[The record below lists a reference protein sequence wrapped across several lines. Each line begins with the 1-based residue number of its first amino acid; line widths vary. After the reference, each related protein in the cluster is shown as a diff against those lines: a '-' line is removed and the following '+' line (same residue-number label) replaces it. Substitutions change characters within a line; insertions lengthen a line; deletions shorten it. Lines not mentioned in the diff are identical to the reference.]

1 MSACLRN
8 VEAWASEIC
17 LYTADDSAWATWAR
31 QELDLSTLEGPLN
44 SGGTLELAPLT
55 PSLLSQH
62 RHGTVG
68 DGRSTNFWE
77 DNWCRNE
84 LLAVTFPAL
93 FSHSNRQGA
102 SVHEALTLGIRRTL
116 VTRLSRAAGAELV
129 ELQAMVSE
137 IHLTSEQEQ
146 RTCPFVAADGVLRA
160 GPLFYTRYFSKFVWR
175 SQILRLA
182 NGARASEMP
191 PQPKDQK
198 HC

>member
-17 LYTADDSAWATWAR
+17 LNTADDSAWATWAR

-62 RHGTVG
+62 RHGN
-68 DGRSTNFWE
+68 SW
-77 DNWCRNE
+77 NE
-84 LLAVTFPAL
+84 PLAVTFPAL

-102 SVHEALTLGIRRTL
+102 SVHEAPTLGIRRTL

-137 IHLTSEQEQ
+137 IHLTSEQDQ

-160 GPLFYTRYFSKFVWR
+160 GPLFYTRHKFVWR

>member
-1 MSACLRN
+1 MFACLRN
-8 VEAWASEIC
+8 VKAWASEIC

-31 QELDLSTLEGPLN
+31 QELDLSTLEGPLTQGAHWN
-44 SGGTLELAPLT
+44 SLR
-55 PSLLSQH
+55 SLLPYYRSIATV
-62 RHGTVG
+62 TVG

-84 LLAVTFPAL
+84 PLAVTFPAL

-137 IHLTSEQEQ
+137 IHLTSEQDQ

-160 GPLFYTRYFSKFVWR
+160 GPLFYTRQSNWMGHCHTSVC
-175 SQILRLA
+175 LA
-182 NGARASEMP
+182 QSNSSAG
-191 PQPKDQK
+191 
-198 HC
+198 